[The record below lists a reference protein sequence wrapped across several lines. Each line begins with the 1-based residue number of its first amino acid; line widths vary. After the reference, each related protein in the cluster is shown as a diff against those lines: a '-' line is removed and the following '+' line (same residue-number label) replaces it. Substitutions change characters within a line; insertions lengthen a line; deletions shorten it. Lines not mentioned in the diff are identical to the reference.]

1 MDAAKHEALLVMRWA
16 SSQGQSR
23 EAARYPREYSPPA
36 KLVFPAVP
44 AFPSTRAMPRSGL
57 AIQKTFSLGCFVGY
71 RFLAMTDV
79 FLVHRVAMR

>member
-1 MDAAKHEALLVMRWA
+1 
-16 SSQGQSR
+16 
-23 EAARYPREYSPPA
+23 
-36 KLVFPAVP
+36 
-44 AFPSTRAMPRSGL
+44 MPRSGL